1 MPFLPPFLNDAVST
15 MVWGK
20 QQITE
25 TPQSRLQPIC
35 RMKTAC
41 AAEQNFTGIRRKT
54 VTRSEK
60 TGRKIIYCAER
71 NELSR
76 QLLMATIVLW

>member
-1 MPFLPPFLNDAVST
+1 
-15 MVWGK
+15 
-20 QQITE
+20 
-25 TPQSRLQPIC
+25 
-35 RMKTAC
+35 MKTAC

-76 QLLMATIVLW
+76 QLLMTTIVLW